1 MLDSRDDGRAEVAF
15 RASAVYESALAHLR
29 TADGAPNPIRCAELL
44 VGGPEENRR
53 RARAILESLADD
65 LADADRLA
73 DELIEEVVGWPI
85 RLSGAEVVAVV
96 LAAHGVRTV
105 FAYAGTSELSLCDAF
120 EEAAGLELVN
130 GRGDRESAFMA
141 GGASALVPNRGA
153 ALLHGARGLTNAAGA
168 LADVRRNEFGVVYIV
183 GLPST
188 SSAAFLPPHG
198 EPDLIANLGA
208 FARYA
213 WECGAVPDAE
223 AGRAALAMEFVAR
236 LREALDTSGR
246 PPFGPSLFGIPQDV
260 AEERWIGL
268 AALVDA
274 WSAPA
279 SPRPASD
286 PVRTAALIDEVVAA
300 LRSASRPFIMVDDFA
315 LRHEGIRE
323 ALSDLARTCGA
334 AVAQLRYRRG
344 PMLFERIQQ
353 HEVENFVGWFN
364 QYSSVHAEML
374 ANADLLITV
383 EDRNM
388 YRRLTGEL
396 PTCRKIAINS
406 DPAKVVKNG
415 YLRAGDLL
423 VEGQPA
429 QILARVAAAAGA
441 TFAHRAAWFRPTA
454 RMVGGVTPDPPSVH
468 VEYGRRA
475 VATELVNVLRGW
487 DRPVLVD
494 DSQMFG
500 GLLSD
505 SYDAFPAGLRV
516 FGGHG
521 GFVGCGMSYA
531 VGLAIGDS
539 SVRVMCTLG
548 DQGFT
553 NAYQALVAA
562 HQQRARVLFVVCNN
576 GESVSLRKQARSS
589 FGERRRDFLANVS
602 DFSYTDVAAA
612 HKLATRRLPVPIGAD
627 VALIDSTMAE
637 LGQLLEELT
646 SVDGPSL
653 LELVLPSDVEAWR
666 GIWLTNGFDQAA
678 PDQFEAPAY
687 SQVAR

>member
-1 MLDSRDDGRAEVAF
+1 MSEFIENLQMNVSSTEFALYDSLLEEF
-15 RASAVYESALAHLR
+15 C
-29 TADGAPNPIRCAELL
+29 TAGGEPDRIRCAEL
-44 VGGPEENRR
+44 VACGPDAARR
-53 RARAILESLADD
+53 QARSVLESLAPGSAE
-65 LADADRLA
+65 LDRLA
-73 DELIEEVVGWPI
+73 GKLVDEVLSWQV
-85 RLSGAEVVAVV
+85 RLSGAEAVAVV
-96 LAAHGVRTV
+96 LAAHGVATV
-105 FAYAGTSELSLCDAF
+105 FAYAGTSELALCDAF
-120 EEAAGLELVN
+120 EEVAGVQLVN

-168 LADVRRNEFGVVYIV
+168 LADVRRNEFGVVYVV

-188 SSAAFLPPHG
+188 SSAKFLPPHG
-198 EPDLIANLGA
+198 EPDLIANLSA
-208 FARYA
+208 FAGYA
-213 WECGAVPDAE
+213 WECGAVPEASTEQDAH
-223 AGRAALAMEFVAR
+223 AVEFVAR
-236 LREALDTSGR
+236 LREALETAAR
-246 PPFGPSLFGIPQDV
+246 PPFGPSLFGVPQDV

-268 AALVDA
+268 AALADGGALPTTVGSVGDRARTDA
-274 WSAPA
+274 LMDDA
-279 SPRPASD
+279 
-286 PVRTAALIDEVVAA
+286 VAA
-300 LRSASRPFIMVDDFA
+300 LRSASRPFILVDDFA
-315 LRHEGIRE
+315 LRYEGIRE

-353 HEVENFVGWFN
+353 HEVENFIGWLN
-364 QYSSVHAEML
+364 QYSTVHAEML
-374 ANADLLITV
+374 ASADLLITV

-406 DPAKVVKNG
+406 DPAKVLKNS
-415 YLRAGDLL
+415 YLRPDGLL
-423 VEGQPA
+423 MKGQPA
-429 QILARVAAAAGA
+429 EILARMAAAADSAFGR
-441 TFAHRAAWFRPTA
+441 RAAWFPSTA
-454 RMVGGVTPDPPSVH
+454 RMVGGVTPDPPSTQ

-475 VATELVNVLRGW
+475 VTTELVNVLRRW
-487 DRPVLVD
+487 TRPVLVD

-505 SYDAFPAGLRV
+505 WYEAFPPGLRV
-516 FGGHG
+516 VGGHG

-531 VGLAIGDS
+531 VGLAIGDP

-553 NAYQALVAA
+553 NAYQVLVAA

-589 FGERRRDFLANVS
+589 LGERRRDFLANVS
-602 DFSYTDVAAA
+602 GFSYTGVAAA
-612 HKLATRRLPVPIGAD
+612 HGVQARRLHVPIGAD
-627 VALIDSTMAE
+627 ADVVDSTMAD
-637 LGQLLEELT
+637 LAQLLAKLT

-666 GIWLTNGFDQAA
+666 GIWLAGGFDQ
-678 PDQFEAPAY
+678 EAPEQVETGSY
-687 SQVAR
+687 SEIAP